1 MIKRAGALLLLTC
14 TAVLGCGPSSDGGS
28 PDGGSPDGGG
38 GAAASCAPIAETT
51 PTVCSMNAAARNV
64 VFKNGCADPVEIWWV
79 THACTETFYRRLAP
93 GEMYTQPS
101 FITHPWR
108 ARTVPAGGAPMGTV
122 KGMLIKEFGPI
133 PDGAG
138 DLTFTVP

>member
-1 MIKRAGALLLLTC
+1 MTKRTGALILLSC
-14 TAVLGCGPSSDGGS
+14 TAVLGCGTSSDSGA
-28 PDGGSPDGGG
+28 PDGGG
-38 GAAASCAPIAETT
+38 TAASCAPIADTT

-64 VFKNGCADPVEIWWV
+64 VFKNGCKDPVEIWWV
-79 THACTETFYRRLAP
+79 TASCGETFYRRLAP

-101 FITHPWR
+101 FVTHPWR

-133 PDGAG
+133 PEGAG